1 MLFAMIK
8 QCGGVENISRILNPD
23 SRIILEIKDQGLLK
37 EDVVIENYNP
47 SLKQVTFLMPSSTEV
62 NGDSGSIKQQLLEV
76 GRLISQQ
83 QLKMASN
90 YLVPVT
96 CPHRPKWHISPPQG
110 LLNDPNGFIY
120 HQGEYHLFY
129 QLYPYGCEH
138 KDKHWVHLSSLD
150 LVNWHWKSLVLMP
163 SDYFDSH
170 GVFSGHA
177 LSYEQELLLFYTGN
191 VRIGEERDRQTMQC
205 MASSSDSI
213 RFIKHGPVIT
223 ELPPNVTPHCRDPKV
238 VFYNNKWLMLLG
250 AQRADEVGRL
260 AIYESL
266 DLKNWTFVSLCGDE
280 LGDFGYMW
288 ECPDFF
294 KLGNQEFIVICP
306 QGIKSQYV
314 SNTVKHHNRI
324 FKASFDKHNKV
335 VMSEPQTLDHGFD
348 FYAPQTLESKDG
360 RRIMCGWMGLPDEV
374 NHESCDNGWVHQL
387 TALRELSYHNNHLV
401 QKPLSEL
408 SSLRSTKVNI
418 ELQQQEIE
426 LKSKSFELIATLEWG
441 SCLSLYCSGSIRCE
455 IRLNSDKRVLELDR
469 SRTLIRE
476 GDTLRELALANLDQ
490 VKIHIFSDN
499 SSLEIFIDNGR
510 AVMSARIFTPKDA
523 TVIKTQGNVQ
533 IENCW
538 LLAASSKP
546 FLNL

>member
-1 MLFAMIK
+1 MLLAMLE

-23 SRIILEIKDQGLLK
+23 SRIILEIKDQDLLK
-37 EDVVIENYNP
+37 EDAAIESYNP
-47 SLKQVTFLMPSSTEV
+47 CLKQVTFLIPSSAAAAD
-62 NGDSGSIKQQLLEV
+62 DSDSIKQQLLEI

-90 YLVPVT
+90 YLTPVD

-191 VRIGEERDRQTMQC
+191 VRIGEDRVRQTMQC
-205 MASSSDSI
+205 IASSSNTTD
-213 RFIKHGPVIT
+213 FIKHGPVIT

-238 VFYNNKWLMLLG
+238 IFYNNKWLMLLG
-250 AQRADEVGRL
+250 AQREDEVGRL

-266 DLKNWTFVSLCGDE
+266 DLKNWSFVSLCGDE

-294 KLGNQEFIVICP
+294 KLNNQEFIVICP
-306 QGIKSQYV
+306 QGIKSPYA
-314 SNTVKHHNRI
+314 SNTVKHHNCI
-324 FKASFDKHNKV
+324 LKAFFDNDNRV
-335 VMSEPQTLDHGFD
+335 IMSDPQTLDHGFD

-387 TALRELSYHNNHLV
+387 TALRELSYHNDRLI
-401 QKPLSEL
+401 QLPLAEL
-408 SSLRSTKVNI
+408 SSLRETKVSI
-418 ELQQQEIE
+418 EPHQKSID

-441 SCLSLYCSGSIRCE
+441 SCLSLYCSESSCCE
-455 IRLNSDKRVLELDR
+455 IRLNAEKQVLELDR
-469 SRTLIRE
+469 SNTLIRE
-476 GDTLRELALANLDQ
+476 GDTLREFALPGLDQ
-490 VKIHIFSDN
+490 VKIQILSDN
-499 SSLEIFIDNGR
+499 SSLEIFIDDGR
-510 AVMSARIFTPKDA
+510 AVMSARVFTPEHA
-523 TVIKTQGNVQ
+523 TVIKTQGNVD

-538 LLAASSKP
+538 LLVAASQP
-546 FLNL
+546 FLNF